1 MTLRD
6 SSTPVRLAMI
16 GLATVALVGFLA
28 ILSPF
33 HLLPSSA
40 PPIIHVI
47 MAIGIMPLIMGAMI
61 YFTPVLTRTR
71 MPSWPMLSVPM
82 VALMTGIMATSSLV
96 WRRDL
101 LFIPA
106 VLAISATGVML
117 AWMWRRTRTM
127 LGRPHPGQYWYLG
140 ALGCLLWGLTA
151 IFVATQWPEYWTP
164 LRRFHVHVNILGFV
178 GLTAFG
184 TLRVL
189 LPTAARYTDPV
200 SRGRLQGDL
209 YPVLFGTLLI
219 SLGSAWWTWLVWPGL
234 VLWLVPLARFAWP
247 LVTRWR
253 RYVWGWHRSSS
264 LLGFA
269 VLGLTVVLSVGSLH
283 ALALWPATA
292 TLQLF
297 FLLFLFPL
305 VTGAIGYLLP
315 VWLWPGR
322 DTSAY
327 DKAARRLAWGSGAR
341 MLVFFTAGTMTW
353 IGISGGLYLAA
364 GAVALFLLPVALTL
378 QAYFLRKI

>member
-1 MTLRD
+1 MIVSD
-6 SSTPVRLAMI
+6 SSKPLRLAMI
-16 GLATVALVGFLA
+16 GLATAALIALLA
-28 ILSPF
+28 TLPVFHFRSP
-33 HLLPSSA
+33 SV

-71 MPSWPMLSVPM
+71 MPAWPMLLVPV
-82 VALMTGIMATSSLV
+82 VALMAGIMATSSLV

-106 VLAISATGVML
+106 VLAISATGALL

-140 ALGCLLWGLTA
+140 ALVCLLWGLVA
-151 IFVATQWPEYWTP
+151 IVIATQWPEYWTS
-164 LRRFHVHVNILGFV
+164 LRRFHVHANILGFV

-189 LPTAARYTDPV
+189 LPTAASYTDPV
-200 SRGRLQGDL
+200 SRQRLQGDL

-219 SLGSAWWTWLVWPGL
+219 SMGSAWWTWLVWPGL

-253 RYVWGWHRSSS
+253 KHVWGWHRISAS
-264 LLGFA
+264 LGFA
-269 VLGLTVVLSVGSLH
+269 VLGLMVVLSAGSLH
-283 ALALWPATA
+283 AMALWPATA

-305 VTGAIGYLLP
+305 VTGAISYLLP
-315 VWLWPGR
+315 VWLWPVR
-322 DTSAY
+322 DTSTY
-327 DKAARRLAWGSGAR
+327 EMAARRLAWGSGAR
-341 MLVFFTAGTMTW
+341 MLVFFTAGTLAW
-353 IGISGGLYLAA
+353 NGISGGLYLAG
-364 GAVALFLLPVALTL
+364 GAVALFLLQVVLTL
-378 QAYFLRKI
+378 LAYFLRRI